1 MAGSIAF
8 TLPMPPLTSRKSGQ
22 LVKAFVTGG
31 SEALETA
38 IKKLGPMMYW
48 GGQGEL
54 ITRQVGHHWGAQGYR
69 GGRSGAESQKSLNF
83 HTATFL
89 AQIFLQ
95 KCVNCNLSVYFF
107 EMHL

>member
-1 MAGSIAF
+1 M
-8 TLPMPPLTSRKSGQ
+8 LTCRKSGQ

-54 ITRQVGHHWGAQGYR
+54 ITRQVGHCTGPR
-69 GGRSGAESQKSLNF
+69 GTKGVLGGTGGLLGEVLGG
-83 HTATFL
+83 
-89 AQIFLQ
+89 
-95 KCVNCNLSVYFF
+95 
-107 EMHL
+107 